1 MNEKIDIAGWKGKDD
16 IIIQDKGNA
25 YIVTEHRKHKETGEV
40 YENIHVIPKIN
51 IEKLWAIIQELCT
64 PNVKYGYKFLVRKIV
79 ELYSIAEK
87 EEMTI
92 KQMINAFNGGTNR
105 AEYYFP
111 LLYYPLKVLE
121 SKGLIKYLG
130 RGGIIKK

>member
-1 MNEKIDIAGWKGKDD
+1 MADGNGEGLVVRMKEPNRKDPD
-16 IIIQDKGNA
+16 EMFDW
-25 YIVTEHRKHKETGEV
+25 V
-40 YENIHVIPKIN
+40 
-51 IEKLWAIIQELCT
+51 
-64 PNVKYGYKFLVRKIV
+64 V
-79 ELYSIAEK
+79 ERLQREWYPT